1 MAWTRDPDGRDT
13 NREVFGLQ
21 PWILMGYEASLD
33 LAWDELEML
42 ALQDCIVSL
51 LEEDYQ
57 VRAKERAVLLHCG
70 APAGQMQ
77 AVLILH
83 YLIGLLQH
91 GYRSRGEWISFKETR
106 DGNLFRPAFQESAI
120 KPLVQSFQ
128 IDPEGLVRRLL
139 SRLGGRMAE
148 GGDVAVEVA
157 AFPGVLV
164 RLVFWKGDEE
174 LPPEASLLF
183 DRGLTEIYSTEDV
196 AVLLLAVVQKA
207 IG

>member
-1 MAWTRDPDGRDT
+1 
-13 NREVFGLQ
+13 
-21 PWILMGYEASLD
+21 MGYEASLE
-33 LAWDELEML
+33 LAWKELEKL
-42 ALQDCIVSL
+42 ALQDAAVSL
-51 LEEDYQ
+51 LGEDYL
-57 VRAKERAVLLHCG
+57 VRAKKRAILLPGG

-91 GYRSRGEWISFKETR
+91 GYRPRGEWISFKETR
-106 DGNLFRPAFQESAI
+106 DGKLFWPAFQESAI

-128 IDPEGLVRRLL
+128 TDSEGLVRRL
-139 SRLGGRMAE
+139 SSCLGGKTVE
-148 GGDVAVEVA
+148 GGDVAFEVA
-157 AFPGVLV
+157 TFPCVFV
-164 RLVFWKGDEE
+164 RLVFWQGDEE

-207 IG
+207 VG

>member
-1 MAWTRDPDGRDT
+1 
-13 NREVFGLQ
+13 
-21 PWILMGYEASLD
+21 MGYEISLER
-33 LAWDELEML
+33 AWDELDRL
-42 ALQDCIVSL
+42 AFQDAAISL
-51 LEEDYQ
+51 LGENYQ
-57 VRAKERAVLLHCG
+57 VKAGERAVLLASG
-70 APAGQMQ
+70 APAGQME

-91 GYRSRGEWISFKETR
+91 GYHPRDEWISFKETR
-106 DGNLFRPAFQESAI
+106 DGKLFWPAFQESAI

-128 IDPEGLVRRLL
+128 SDPEGLVRNL
-139 SRLGGRMAE
+139 STRLGGRKVE

-157 AFPGVLV
+157 MFPGVLV
-164 RLVFWKGDEE
+164 RLVFWKGDAE

-207 IG
+207 IEWKAESTTAS